1 VIVPPKSGP
10 APLLSRPRRRLL
22 PALLVAALALAP
34 GLARAGEPAA
44 DFAQGLRYETG
55 DGVPRDLHEARQHYC
70 AAAGNGHPAAAYHLG
85 LLFVTGRGVPRNDPV
100 GAAWLRFAARH
111 GHPQAQAALDRLG
124 GLEPAPRP
132 TGCVGVAPGTVEAAA
147 PPAPASAP
155 APVRVALPL
164 IAPRRIAR
172 LAARI
177 GRKNKVDPVLVLAI
191 IHAES
196 GFESD
201 AVSPKNAQGLMQ
213 LMPDTAERFGVKNVL
228 DPVDNITGGTRYLRW
243 LLAYFKGNLPLVLA
257 GYNAGEGAVTR
268 YGGIPPYP
276 ETVAYVEKIRRYYP
290 AAHHPFDR
298 RALLAVGY

>member
-1 VIVPPKSGP
+1 LIIPAKSGF
-10 APLLSRPRRRLL
+10 APLSSARYRVL
-22 PALLVAALALAP
+22 PALLVAALAAAP

-55 DGVPRDLHEARQHYC
+55 DGVPRDLHEARQLYC
-70 AAAGNGHPAAAYHLG
+70 AAAGNGDAGAAYHLG

-111 GHPQAQAALDRLG
+111 GHPEAQAALDRLG
-124 GLEPAPRP
+124 SLEPAPRP
-132 TGCVGVAPGTVEAAA
+132 TGCVGVERGTVEAAA
-147 PPAPASAP
+147 PPAPAP
-155 APVRVALPL
+155 APVRVALPM
-164 IAPRRIAR
+164 IAPRQIAR

-177 GRKNKVDPVLVLAI
+177 GRKNKVDPVLVLAVI
-191 IHAES
+191 RAES

-243 LLAYFKGNLPLVLA
+243 LLAYFKGDLPLVLA

-290 AAHHPFDR
+290 ARHHPFDMK
-298 RALLAVGY
+298 ALLGPG